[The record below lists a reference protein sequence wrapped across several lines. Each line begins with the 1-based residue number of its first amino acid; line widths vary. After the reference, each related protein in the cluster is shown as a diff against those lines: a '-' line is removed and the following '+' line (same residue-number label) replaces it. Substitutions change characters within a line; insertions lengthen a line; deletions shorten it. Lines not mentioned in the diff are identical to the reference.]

1 MLQGL
6 FDASLKASNARQAQ
20 LSRELL
26 EQKCTLVSAAPDAYD
41 ALQPAESIK
50 LIAEIKRRSPS
61 RGFLAEI
68 PDAQALGLGYES
80 AGAHAI
86 SVLTED
92 SGFGGKLSDLQEVSQ
107 AVTIPTLRKDF
118 ISNEYQILEA
128 KAAGASMVLLILAQ
142 LSKAE
147 FRSLYDFSKS
157 IGLEPLVE
165 THSAEEIAIAADS
178 GAKLI
183 GINTRDLVTFKTD
196 IGLFEQL
203 AARLPS
209 DCVKIAE
216 SSVKQLSDVERYRSA
231 GADCVLVGEALVS
244 GDWATLI
251 PEFISVS

>member
-26 EQKCTLVSAAPDAYD
+26 EQKCALVSAAPDAYE

-68 PDAQALGLGYES
+68 PDAQALGVGYES

-86 SVLTED
+86 SVLTEE